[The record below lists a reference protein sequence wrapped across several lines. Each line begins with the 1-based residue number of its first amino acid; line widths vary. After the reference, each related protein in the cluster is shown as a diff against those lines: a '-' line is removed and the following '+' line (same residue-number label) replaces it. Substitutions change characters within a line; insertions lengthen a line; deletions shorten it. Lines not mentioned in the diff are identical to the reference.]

1 MLKSLTALFLALF
14 CCHSLAQSIN
24 PHCIATQ
31 DENFPIGDGRPL
43 TPFLI
48 CNHQQLT
55 RLSNEPA
62 LLTSFFTLGT
72 DLSFKDRTFS
82 MIGSAENP
90 FRGGFDGRGYTFRDI
105 SLDNNQAT
113 RFVAPF
119 AAIDGARIENLF
131 IDGVTR
137 TNATIR
143 VTGGLVAQAD
153 NANLFNVHVKRLNL
167 RAPDGSGGLVGVLRH
182 SFIGQASAEGQL
194 IQHFGTDGSG
204 GLVGTMRDSQI
215 KMAYANVDLTTT
227 SPRPF
232 GVSMIGALVGS
243 AVNSQLSDV
252 HANGDIDYRVAE
264 HPGPRHV
271 GGLIG
276 ALSEVQINRAYY
288 AGNMNIDADFLG
300 GAVGDSYAANL
311 DRVYWDREL
320 TGVTHSAGGVGKE
333 THTLFSRAFWVRQHF
348 DERNWN
354 IQDGKYPSLI
364 FDN

>member
-1 MLKSLTALFLALF
+1 MLKSLTALFLAFF

-24 PHCIATQ
+24 PHCIAPQ
-31 DENFPIGDGRPL
+31 DEQFPTGDGRPL
-43 TPFLI
+43 NPFVI
-48 CNHQQLT
+48 CNHQQLK

-62 LLTSFFTLGT
+62 LLTSFFHLGV
-72 DLSFKDRTFS
+72 DLSFKNKPFA
-82 MIGSAENP
+82 MIGTKDNP
-90 FRGGFDGRGYTFRDI
+90 FRGGFDGAGHTLSDI
-105 SLDNNQAT
+105 SLDNNSQT
-113 RFVAPF
+113 HHIAPF
-119 AAIDGARIENLF
+119 SVIDGARIENLF
-131 IDGVTR
+131 IDGITR
-137 TNATIR
+137 TNATTR

-153 NANLFNVHVKRLNL
+153 NANLFNVHVKRLHL

-204 GLVGTMRDSQI
+204 GLVGTMYDSQV
-215 KMAYANVDLTTT
+215 KVAYANVDLTTN
-227 SPRPF
+227 SSRPF

-252 HANGDIDYRVAE
+252 HANGDIDYQVAE

-288 AGNMNIDADFLG
+288 AGNINSDAEFLG
-300 GAVGDSYAANL
+300 GAIGDSFAANL
-311 DRVYWDREL
+311 DRVYWDKEL
-320 TGVTHSAGGVGKE
+320 TGVSHSAGGVGKQ
-333 THTLFSRAFWVRQHF
+333 THTLLTRAFWIKQHF
-348 DERNWN
+348 DERNWT
-354 IQDGKYPSLI
+354 IKDGQYPSLI